1 MTYQAISNAALTKLR
16 PMRLRYFLGQLV
28 KCTKIRMEEV
38 PLMTFGRSDSGVDES
53 LDDFRVV
60 TEGCSTK
67 YASNAISNAK
77 YSVVT
82 FVPCILYEQFKFF
95 FNLYFLLVALSQAY
109 PPLRIGYLSSYVVPL
124 AFVLTVTMGKE
135 AWDDI
140 KRRRRDNES
149 NMGQYELVNGS
160 FKASKDL
167 CVGDIIRVGINQRV
181 PADIVVLQSSE
192 ANGESFIRTDQLD
205 GETDWKLRQA
215 VALTQSSG
223 YDDVRV
229 VCGPP
234 TKSISDFQ
242 GTVAAAGRE
251 VALNVE
257 NTMWANTV
265 VAAGSVEGIVV
276 YTGKDTRMAKNT
288 NRSRSKVCLLELE
301 VNTISKFLC
310 LSVFIL
316 SVVLVFL
323 NSGVSDGQHWLLQVV
338 RFLIL
343 FSTIIPVSLRVNL
356 DMAKSFYAYQ
366 IEHDVSIPDTV
377 VRTSTIPEDLGR
389 IDYLMTDKTG
399 TITQN
404 DMDLRKIHVGQVAFG
419 QDSMDDV
426 KQYIANDGSAASSHS
441 NTRDSRDSRNSSI
454 GESVCKLAWCLAL
467 CHSVTPTQDGQYQA
481 VSPDEIAIVSWVAS
495 VGLEL
500 VKRDRSKMVIKHVP
514 SQMLHEFRIL
524 YSFPFSSDTKRMSI
538 VIQSS
543 QTNESWFL
551 VKGADTAISP
561 LVYSN
566 DWLEEEVGNM
576 AREGLRTLV
585 VARKRLTHSQLEIFA
600 TEFAEASLKMADTAP
615 VVQKH
620 LENQLEL
627 LGVTG
632 VEDKLQPEIKP
643 SFELLRNAQIK
654 IWMLTGD
661 KVETAR
667 CVAISSRLVGRGQNI
682 HTLTGLK
689 SIHRARQHLDYLS
702 SKPSTLLIDGS
713 SLHYLMRHL
722 PDEFAEVALQLSSVI
737 ACRCSPQQKAD
748 LVNMVKQRSGKRV
761 AAIGDGGNDV
771 SMIQAAD
778 VGLGIVGKEGKQ
790 ASLAADFS
798 VTLFWHI
805 TKLMLWH
812 GRNSYKRSAKLA
824 QVVIHRGLVI
834 SVCQALY
841 SISSRY
847 EPLALFQGWLMV
859 GYATVYTMMPVFSLV
874 TDHDIPEH
882 LTRMYPELYAELKD
896 GRSLSARSFCWWLF
910 TSLYQGTLIQ
920 GVAQLVLGP
929 SSLVEGFKHLVMV
942 SYTSLI
948 LTELLMVAEEI
959 MTWNW
964 IMLLCEILSLA
975 FYLCSFPFLE
985 DYFDL
990 SKLRS
995 IKFYGI
1001 VAMIVLGAVIPPYIA
1016 KSVNRRLK
1024 PPSYAK
1030 VQV

>member
-1 MTYQAISNAALTKLR
+1 
-16 PMRLRYFLGQLV
+16 MRIRYFLGHIARF
-28 KCTKIRMEEV
+28 TKARMEEV
-38 PLMTFGRSDSGVDES
+38 PLMTFGRSDSVLTDPN
-53 LDDFRVV
+53 DNFRVV
-60 TEGCSTK
+60 TEGCGSK
-67 YASNAISNAK
+67 HASNAVSNAK
-77 YSVVT
+77 YSVFT

-109 PPLRIGYLSSYVVPL
+109 PPLRIGYLSSYIVPL
-124 AFVLTVTMGKE
+124 AFVLVVTMGKE
-135 AWDDI
+135 AWDDL
-140 KRRRRDNES
+140 KRRKRDRES
-149 NMGQYELVNGS
+149 NMEQYELVTG
-160 FKASKDL
+160 KYRASQDL
-167 CVGDIIRVGINQRV
+167 QVGDIIHVQLNQRV
-181 PADIVVLQSSE
+181 PADILILKSSE
-192 ANGESFIRTDQLD
+192 PTGETFIRTDQLD

-215 VALTQSSG
+215 VMLTQNA
-223 YDDVRV
+223 DFEDLRV

-234 TKSISDFQ
+234 AKLISEFQ
-242 GTVAAAGRE
+242 GTLAVSGRE
-251 VALNVE
+251 VAVSVE

-265 VAAGSVEGIVV
+265 VAAGNVAGIVL

-310 LSVFIL
+310 LSVLIL
-316 SVVLVFL
+316 SLVLVFL
-323 NSGVSDGQHWLLQVV
+323 NKSATDETHWLLQTV

-366 IEHDVSIPDTV
+366 IEHDRSIPSTV

-389 IDYLMTDKTG
+389 IDFLMTDKTG

-419 QDSMDDV
+419 VDSMQDV
-426 KQYIANDGSAASSHS
+426 KQFIAESPAFDARNATSAV
-441 NTRDSRDSRNSSI
+441 
-454 GESVCKLAWCLAL
+454 GESVGRLAWCLAL
-467 CHSVTPTQDGQYQA
+467 CHSVTPTQDGAFQA
-481 VSPDEIAIVSWVAS
+481 VSPDEIAIVSWLAH

-500 VKRDRSKMVIKHVP
+500 VKRDRYKLVIKHTA
-514 SQMLHEFRIL
+514 SNSLHEFRIL
-524 YSFPFSSDTKRMSI
+524 YTFPFNSDSKRMSI
-538 VIQSS
+538 VVQSTVS
-543 QTNESWFL
+543 EKTWFL
-551 VKGADTAISP
+551 VKGADAAIAP
-561 LVYSN
+561 LVKHN
-566 DWLEEEVGNM
+566 DWLDEEVSNM

-585 VARKRLTHSQLEIFA
+585 VAEKQLDPQLLEEFV
-600 TEFAEASLKMADTAP
+600 TEFAETSLQMGDTAP

-620 LENQLEL
+620 LETGLDL

-632 VEDKLQPEIKP
+632 VEDKLQPDIKP

-667 CVAISSRLVGRGQNI
+667 CVAVSSRLVGRGQYI
-682 HTLTGLK
+682 HTVTNLD
-689 SIHRARQHLDYLS
+689 SVHRARQHLDYLA
-702 SKPSTLLIDGS
+702 SKPSCLLIDGR
-713 SLHYLMRHL
+713 SLQFLMREL
-722 PDEFAEVALQLSSVI
+722 LDEFAEVALQLASVI
-737 ACRCSPQQKAD
+737 ACRCTPQQKAD
-748 LVNMVKQRSGKRV
+748 LVNMVKLKSGKRV

-824 QVVIHRGLVI
+824 QVVIHRGLII
-834 SVCQALY
+834 SVCQAVY
-841 SISSRY
+841 SISSRF
-847 EPLALFQGWLMV
+847 EPIALFKGWLMV
-859 GYATVYTMMPVFSLV
+859 GYATLYTMMPVFSLV

-896 GRSLSARSFCWWLF
+896 GRSLSARSFGAWLVTSLFQGAYIQGLAQFLIGPASVDTLF
-910 TSLYQGTLIQ
+910 TY
-920 GVAQLVLGP
+920 
-929 SSLVEGFKHLVMV
+929 LVMV
-942 SYTSLI
+942 AYTSLI
-948 LTELLMVAEEI
+948 FTELLMVAEEI
-959 MTWNW
+959 ITWN
-964 IMLLCEILSLA
+964 LAVLFSEIASLGA
-975 FYLCSFPFLE
+975 YLVSFPFLNE
-985 DYFDL
+985 YFDL
-990 SKLRS
+990 QKLR
-995 IKFYGI
+995 KPAFYGI
-1001 VAMIVLGAVIPPYIA
+1001 VAVLVLGAVIPPYIA